1 MGLYRIEGTQGAYLL
16 EIAGR
21 DEWALRQLLA
31 AGAKGCT
38 PIDNPAPRWSAYVHK
53 LRRRG
58 FDIETIDERHGGP
71 YPGRHAR
78 YVLHSVVRAVEAQH
92 GEAA

>member
-1 MGLYRIEGTQGAYLL
+1 MAIYEIQGQHGACTLD
-16 EIAGR
+16 ISGR
-21 DEWALRQLLA
+21 DEWALRHLMA

-53 LRRRG
+53 LRRMG
-58 FDIETIDERHGGP
+58 IDIETIDERHGGP
-71 YPGRHAR
+71 FPGRHAR
-78 YVLHSVVRAVEAQH
+78 YVLHSAVRALEAQH